1 MAQNKDEQVICPI
14 VEAINAVGTEARLLV
29 LRYLFD
35 GDKGFNEL
43 LRLTKLS
50 SKTLASTL
58 KYLEEKKIIQRNIIS
73 TRPFKVSYS
82 LTEKGKDLKPVFDDL
97 RKWGE
102 KWMDTLL
109 D

>member
-1 MAQNKDEQVICPI
+1 MSQDHDEEVICPI

-50 SKTLASTL
+50 SKTLSTTL
-58 KYLEEKKIIQRNIIS
+58 KYLEEKKIIKRNVVS
-73 TRPFKVSYS
+73 TRPFKVMYS

-97 RKWGE
+97 RKWGQ
-102 KWMDTLL
+102 KWMDSLL